1 MEFRCPTKLHLRRE
15 GDLIEV
21 KCRSDRCGYGQG
33 MVVLH
38 YFTLEGVLVDTK
50 HYKDPGRIE
59 NVDASGAPVRYAGR
73 QDH

>member
-21 KCRSDRCGYGQG
+21 KCRSARCGYGQG

-38 YFTLEGVLVDTK
+38 YFNLEGVHVDTK
-50 HYKDPGRIE
+50 LYKDPGRIMK
-59 NVDASGAPVRYAGR
+59 
-73 QDH
+73 